1 MAKRPVEVKD
11 NGEQRSILQWLND
24 SIDEHILYEVTW
36 FSNCQ
41 ILGSADGKIKGESK
55 VRIISGSKKGHR
67 LVEWEETGIR
77 PMRDFVRSA
86 LFNILADLIVD
97 ARFLDLFCGTG
108 SVGLEALS
116 RGAWEA
122 TFVDRS
128 PKACGIVRR
137 NLDLLGFL
145 DQGSVLQRDYAV
157 GIDHLQRRGKR
168 YDLIFVGPP
177 YDKGLAEAALKSMAE
192 HSILAKDGLIITEVR
207 NKTHL
212 DDRYGPLEHFD
223 KRIYGDN
230 VLDFYSF
237 AEPTA
242 NTQDED
248 KGSEEKK

>member
-1 MAKRPVEVKD
+1 MAERSVEVED
-11 NGEQRSILQWLND
+11 DGGQSSILQWLND
-24 SIDEHILYEVTW
+24 SIDEHILYALTW
-36 FSNCQ
+36 FNNCQ
-41 ILGSADGKIKGESK
+41 ILGSARDKIKGDR
-55 VRIISGSKKGHR
+55 VRIISGSRKGHR
-67 LVEWEETGIR
+67 LVEWEESGIR

-86 LFNILADLIVD
+86 LFNILADLVVN

-108 SVGLEALS
+108 SVGLEAIS

-128 PKACGIVRR
+128 PKACRIVRR

-145 DQGSVLQRDYAV
+145 DQGSVLERDYAV

-177 YDKGLAEAALKSMAE
+177 YDKGLADSALKLMAE

-212 DDRYGPLEHFD
+212 EDRYGPLERFD
-223 KRIYGDN
+223 KRTYGDN

-237 AEPTA
+237 AEST
-242 NTQDED
+242 
-248 KGSEEKK
+248 GSEQDNEEGDEEEK